1 MVTQRNT
8 YVEDPVDDATPKR
21 DVPALP
27 RSSVYRDRLR
37 VPEPTDLA
45 TELGKG
51 SIVVVTGAGGAG
63 KSTLMAAWAS
73 ELSSQGA
80 GIGWAS
86 LGSDDNDPGTLW
98 TTLLGAFRDAVA
110 RGADAADLRGDTE
123 EERAAGEAAG
133 EALASMTSPGPR
145 AESGFVGRLARV
157 LRGVPYPLWLLLDD
171 VHLVRD
177 PTCLESLNLLLRWAP
192 ARVHIVLGA
201 RADPAIHLP
210 RLRLEGRVHD
220 IRDGDLR
227 FRSEEAA
234 AMLEA
239 QGVRLTHTQLNR
251 LHSLTEGWAA
261 GLGLAAA
268 SLRTGRDADDFITSF
283 AGDTGAMAGY
293 LIEEVLAGLDAT
305 TLDFMLL
312 TCVAERLTPELA
324 SRLSGRDDAGEIL
337 GRLAESNTLVS
348 VTTGS
353 VTTYRYHS
361 LLRGYLSARLK
372 SLGRNRFGQLHAET
386 ATWFSEHG
394 LDAEALEHAVVSQ
407 DEDITHA
414 MLHRY
419 GIRLVLSGRGSTVG
433 RAIER
438 APASV
443 RAERPMAALAA
454 IVALDSGDLLAGEV
468 HVDAADAALPSSRS
482 GAPHMPVGG
491 TDYAL
496 PGDRL
501 VALARLSVQRIR
513 GDVDPIALAGVT
525 DDANHAPGTARNLRD
540 LELLERMNSG
550 VALLAIG
557 HYELG
562 ALELEETLRLA
573 RRGGYE
579 YTVMVCL
586 AHLAG
591 AAAAMGDLAGMGTW
605 SEAALTYARPRGWAS
620 SPQLLYAYVLAAAGA
635 YSACD
640 VALARRLSTTAEAIL
655 DGTPSP
661 LDSPSGDR
669 QRIDVDPLLSRAAQA
684 VFSYVAFAEAAD
696 DPARRRMVVRDRTP
710 AIEALDASFPV
721 QISAYELGE
730 HHRMALL
737 SGQLDLADATLR
749 VAERIPGMAG
759 DALTME
765 AGKAMRQQHDR
776 EARALVAP
784 VLSGEVPC
792 VAVTATIVA
801 WLVEATL
808 AIRNDQPAVAHD
820 ALLQALD
827 LGAPR
832 ACVRLMRETSPEV
845 VEAMSFGRGR
855 FGHHEAFVEKA
866 LATSETLDPT
876 GRGAQDTL
884 GIVATLTPREL
895 SLLQD
900 LPSLMT
906 VAEIAQARA
915 VSPNT
920 VKTQLRSLFNK
931 LGVGTRREAV
941 TAGRRQ
947 GLI

>member
-1 MVTQRNT
+1 VVTQPNS
-8 YVEDPVDDATPKR
+8 YVGDPADDATPKR

-27 RSSVYRDRLR
+27 RSLVYRDRLR

-45 TELGKG
+45 AELGKG

-98 TTLLGAFRDAVA
+98 TTLLGALRDAVA
-110 RGADAADLRGDTE
+110 RGGDAADLRGDTDAQ
-123 EERAAGEAAG
+123 RAAGEAARQ
-133 EALASMTSPGPR
+133 ELAAMTSPGPR

-177 PTCLESLNLLLRWAP
+177 PTVLESLNLLLRWAP

-293 LIEEVLAGLDAT
+293 LLEEVLAGLDAT

-337 GRLAESNTLVS
+337 SRLADSNTLVS

-407 DEDITHA
+407 DEDIIHA

-419 GIRLVLSGRGSTVG
+419 GVRLVLSGRASTVG

-468 HVDAADAALPSSRS
+468 HVDAADAAPPSSMS
-482 GAPHMPVGG
+482 GAPYTWVGG
-491 TDYAL
+491 VDYAL

-513 GDVDPIALAGVT
+513 GDVDPVALAGVAE
-525 DDANHAPGTARNLRD
+525 ANHAPGTARNLRD

-562 ALELEETLRLA
+562 ALELEETLRRA

-591 AAAAMGDLAGMGTW
+591 AAAAMGDLAGMSTW

-620 SPQLLYAYVLAAAGA
+620 SPQLLYAYVLAAAAA

-640 VALARRLSTTAEAIL
+640 VALAWRLSNTAEAIL

-661 LDSPSGDR
+661 RDSPSGDR

-696 DPARRRMVVRDRTP
+696 DPARRRMIVHDRAP
-710 AIEALDASFPV
+710 AIDALDASLPV

-737 SGQLDLADATLR
+737 CGQLDLADTTLR
-749 VAERIPGMAG
+749 VSERIPGMAG
-759 DALTME
+759 DALAME
-765 AGKAMRQQHDR
+765 ASKAMRQQHDR

-808 AIRNDQPAVAHD
+808 AIRNDQHAVAHD

-832 ACVRLMRETSPEV
+832 DCVRLMRETSPEV

-866 LATSETLDPT
+866 LATGETLDPT
-876 GRGAQDTL
+876 GRGAHETL

-920 VKTQLRSLFNK
+920 VKTQLRSMFNK